1 MKSIRNK
8 ILLNSILSAMVVALA
23 VSSVSFWISSLRSS
37 GAIPYGMAIGLTVLA
52 DVLLIGITSIFS
64 FQVAGSIAKPIK
76 ACAERLRL
84 LSQGDLQTEVP
95 STSNQDE
102 TGLLL
107 SSLDEV
113 VKALNSAISD
123 VSYHLGEIAKGDYAT
138 TVIRV
143 YKGDFKGLETSTKGI
158 ILSLNETMH
167 QIRQSA
173 RQVAA
178 GSEQVAVG
186 SQALSQGAAEQ
197 ASSIEELSATIAE
210 ISQQIKN
217 NAQNAIEAEQ
227 ITTQAGK
234 ELFESNAQM
243 DTMISAMAE
252 ISAASNE
259 ISKIIKTIDDIA
271 FQTNILALNAA
282 VEAARAGAAG
292 KGFAVVADEV
302 RNLASKSAEAA
313 KNTTSLIESSILAVE
328 KGTKIAGETA
338 NSLRHVV
345 TSAQKSVALI
355 EKISVASNEQAG
367 AVTQV
372 NQGIEQISSVI
383 QTNSATSEESAAA
396 SEELSGQAQMLR
408 ELVHR
413 FKLKEQTENVA
424 SVHTSASAKPAV
436 SQQKKAIQ
444 TGMMDTDPAL
454 LSLRSDK
461 YGTLAS
467 NC

>member
-8 ILLNSILSAMVVALA
+8 ILMNSVLSAAIVAIA
-23 VSSVSFWISSLRSS
+23 VSSVSFWISSLRGA
-37 GAIPYGMAIGLTVLA
+37 GAISYGMAIGLTVVA

-64 FQVAGSIAKPIK
+64 FQVAGSLARPIK
-76 ACAERLRL
+76 ACAERLKL

-95 STSNQDE
+95 STANQDE

-107 SSLDEV
+107 TSLDAV
-113 VKALNSAISD
+113 IQALNSAISD

-138 TVIRV
+138 TVTRV

-158 ILSLNETMH
+158 IGSLNETMH

-178 GSEQVAVG
+178 GSEQVAG
-186 SQALSQGAAEQ
+186 GAQALSQGAAEQ

-217 NAQNAIEAEQ
+217 NAHNAIEAEQ
-227 ITTQAGK
+227 ITSQAGK
-234 ELFESNAQM
+234 ELMESNEQM
-243 DTMISAMAE
+243 NTMISAMAE
-252 ISAASNE
+252 ISATSNE

-313 KNTTSLIESSILAVE
+313 KNTTSLIESSIIAVD
-328 KGTKIAGETA
+328 KGTKIADQTA
-338 NSLRHVV
+338 RSLQNVV
-345 TSAQKSVALI
+345 AGAQKSVVLI
-355 EKISVASNEQAG
+355 EQIAAASNEQAG
-367 AVTQV
+367 AVTQI

-413 FKLKEQTENVA
+413 FKLKDQAETVSAFNASA
-424 SVHTSASAKPAV
+424 SV
-436 SQQKKAIQ
+436 
-444 TGMMDTDPAL
+444 
-454 LSLRSDK
+454 
-461 YGTLAS
+461 
-467 NC
+467 

>member
-8 ILLNSILSAMVVALA
+8 ILMNSVLSAAIVAIA
-23 VSSVSFWISSLRSS
+23 VSSVSFWISSLRSA
-37 GAIPYGMAIGLTVLA
+37 GAISFGMAIGLTVVA

-64 FQVAGSIAKPIK
+64 FQVAGSLARPIK
-76 ACAERLRL
+76 ACAERLKL

-95 STSNQDE
+95 TTANQDE

-107 SSLDEV
+107 SSLDAV
-113 VKALNSAISD
+113 IQALNSAISD

-138 TVIRV
+138 TVTRV

-178 GSEQVAVG
+178 GSEQVAG
-186 SQALSQGAAEQ
+186 GAQALSQGAAEQ

-217 NAQNAIEAEQ
+217 NAKNALEAEEIASQ
-227 ITTQAGK
+227 SGK
-234 ELFESNAQM
+234 EVLESNEQM
-243 DTMISAMAE
+243 KAMISAMAE
-252 ISAASNE
+252 ISTTSNE
-259 ISKIIKTIDDIA
+259 INKIIKTIDDIA

-313 KNTTSLIESSILAVE
+313 KNTTALIESSIIAVE
-328 KGTKIAGETA
+328 KGTKIAGQTA
-338 NSLRHVV
+338 KSLQNVV
-345 TSAQKSVALI
+345 TGAQKSVALI
-355 EKISVASNEQAG
+355 EQIAAASNEQAG
-367 AVTQV
+367 AVSQI
-372 NQGIEQISSVI
+372 NQGIEQISFVV

-413 FKLKEQTENVA
+413 FKLKDQAETVSA
-424 SVHTSASAKPAV
+424 FSASASVKMASAFQGKPV
-436 SQQKKAIQ
+436 
-444 TGMMDTDPAL
+444 
-454 LSLRSDK
+454 LSRGLDKLPEHLPMPNDK
-461 YGTLAS
+461 Y
-467 NC
+467 